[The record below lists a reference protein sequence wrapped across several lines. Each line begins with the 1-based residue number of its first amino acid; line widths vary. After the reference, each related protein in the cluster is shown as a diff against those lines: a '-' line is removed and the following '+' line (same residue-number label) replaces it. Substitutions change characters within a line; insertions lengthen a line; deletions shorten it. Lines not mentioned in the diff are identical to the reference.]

1 MTAEVTDLRPLKVA
15 VVGGGLCGLT
25 VAIGLQR
32 AGLDVNLY
40 EAAVSY
46 NSSSRCLQCVLTPI
60 TSQNSEKLVPV

>member
-1 MTAEVTDLRPLKVA
+1 MTSEATYSGPLKVA

-40 EAAVSY
+40 EAAVSLVT
-46 NSSSRCLQCVLTPI
+46 SSEVVSLPHLRSIPLGKI
-60 TSQNSEKLVPV
+60 R